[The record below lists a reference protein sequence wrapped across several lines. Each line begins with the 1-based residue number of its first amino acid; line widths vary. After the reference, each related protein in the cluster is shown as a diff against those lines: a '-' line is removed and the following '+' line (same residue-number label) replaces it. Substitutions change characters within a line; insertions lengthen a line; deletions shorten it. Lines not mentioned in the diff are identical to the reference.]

1 MNEYMEKYLS
11 IHSFSFS
18 GQCLVERR
26 KSKIILCAS
35 IPVKDRSVYP
45 SWYEQGVRV
54 RGGYSRFQVTGMI
67 EGFFWVGKRWLDS
80 AHVSRPPCSAI
91 KVQPN

>member
-35 IPVKDRSVYP
+35 IPVKDRSVHP

-54 RGGYSRFQVTGMI
+54 RGGVLQISSDRDDRRIFLGR
-67 EGFFWVGKRWLDS
+67 K
-80 AHVSRPPCSAI
+80 
-91 KVQPN
+91 KVA